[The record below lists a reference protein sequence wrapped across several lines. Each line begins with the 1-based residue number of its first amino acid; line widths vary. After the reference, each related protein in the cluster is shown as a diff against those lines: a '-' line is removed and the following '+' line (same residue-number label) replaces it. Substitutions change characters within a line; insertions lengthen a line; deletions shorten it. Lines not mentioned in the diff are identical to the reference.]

1 MSNTAQTG
9 ITIRIDAQTAE
20 AAAKMQQFLSNTS
33 NGLRNMVTSF
43 AALAGIG
50 SLSYMFAQAVKE
62 GVAFNATI
70 EQQTIAF
77 KTLLGSMDA
86 AVERIKTLTRFAAT
100 TPFELREV
108 VNANR
113 VLQTLTGGALAGEDG
128 LRLVGDA
135 AAAAGRDFQE
145 VAMWVGR
152 LYGGLQSG
160 TPVGEATMR
169 LLEMGLISGDT
180 KRDLDKLA
188 ESGKGVGSAMEVVS
202 QTFAKTSGAMREQAA
217 TFNGLASTF
226 RDGVRI
232 MLGEAMKPLF
242 EETKRTLDLL
252 ANADWEGYGRR
263 AGAFVQVVINAWKEG
278 RFDEIIGLTISS
290 GFEIAFAILPALFEK
305 LGFMLISALRK
316 PLAYLQASLDFIA
329 QRTQMRASNPQGAAE
344 MDTKLMAERRKYE
357 AQVPALGMAGTIGL
371 GEFKDGRWEPGKGA
385 RERAR
390 IEAAF
395 QEYKKNSAKIEA
407 DFYQSTFDQILKE
420 RMEEGPVFDLGS
432 GEFSPEDMAKDAN
445 ERLKRAIDTVRNDP
459 ASSTAKLGTMIQ
471 EQENLRAILNLH
483 QQIGDVVKATFS
495 SANKPQVDTFNAKKF
510 VAEQELVL
518 KKSLL
523 EIDELRAKLD
533 GAFSLAASE
542 KWALRRKLLQEE
554 QIMLEA
560 LIQKLQ
566 EQARLTTDE
575 TEKQLLNQRADSIQ
589 GRLVDVRGA
598 AASVGPDPNSFTQNV
613 SGNLATL
620 SDEMGTFSQGA
631 ASVLTNGVGSAINGI
646 SESIMGMIDGTK
658 TWGQVF
664 AQVGR
669 QIISSMIQVVVN
681 WIAQMTVLALL
692 KKIFQ
697 QEEHAAAASAAAAWG
712 PAAVAASIAT
722 AGAAAA
728 IGTAAALAGMTA
740 GAVVGGAL
748 GSTAAAGFLGGG
760 YTGDGPLNQIAGVV
774 HRREF
779 VVAAGDVDR
788 WGGPGNMKAMISG
801 APVAPSSSGGAPA
814 ASSAS
819 AKMPNVHIY
828 MDKDRWLQATKDDI
842 GSIAVDAVLNKR
854 LDLGMNT

>member
-20 AAAKMQQFLSNTS
+20 ATAKMQQFLSNTS

-62 GVAFNATI
+62 GIAFNATI

-86 AVERIKTLTRFAAT
+86 AVARIRMLNQFAAT

-113 VLQTLTGGALAGEDG
+113 VLQTLTGGALAGEEG

-242 EETKRTLDLL
+242 DETKRTLDLL

-263 AGAFVQVVINAWKEG
+263 AGAFVQVFINAWKEG

-290 GFEIAFAILPALFEK
+290 GFEIAFAILPAMFEK
-305 LGFMLISALRK
+305 LGFMLINAFKK
-316 PLAYLQASLDFIA
+316 PLLYLQASLDFIT
-329 QRTQMRASNPQGAAE
+329 QRSQLRHTDPKGAAE
-344 MDTKLMAERRKYE
+344 MDEKLLAERRKFE
-357 AQVPALGMAGTIGL
+357 AQVPAFGMIGQSPEKR
-371 GEFKDGRWEPGKGA
+371 GQ
-385 RERAR
+385 

-395 QEYKKNSAKIEA
+395 QEYKRNSAKIEEE
-407 DFYQSTFDQILKE
+407 FYQNTFAQILKE
-420 RMEEGPVFDLGS
+420 REEEGLKFDLGS
-432 GEFSPEDMAKDAN
+432 GEFDSNDMAADAN
-445 ERLKRAIDTVRNDP
+445 ERLRNAMASVRNDP
-459 ASSTAKLGTMIQ
+459 NSSTAKLESMVQ
-471 EQENLRAILNLH
+471 EQENLRTILNLH
-483 QQIGDVVKATFS
+483 QQISGVVKGLFS
-495 SANKPQVDTFNAKKF
+495 AEQAGERTKAPIFNAKKF
-510 VAEQELVL
+510 MAEQELML
-518 KKSLL
+518 KDKLL
-523 EIDELRAKLD
+523 KIEAARAKLD
-533 GAFSLAASE
+533 GDFSKANHE
-542 KWALRRKLLQEE
+542 KWAMRKQQLLD
-554 QIMLEA
+554 
-560 LIQKLQ
+560 
-566 EQARLTTDE
+566 EQAALGELLVKLRAQAALATDE
-575 TEKQLLNQRADSIQ
+575 ADRQLLNQRADSVEGKI
-589 GRLVDVRGA
+589 VDVQGESARMGA
-598 AASVGPDPNSFTQNV
+598 NPNSFTQSV
-613 SGNLATL
+613 SSNLGTL
-620 SDEMGTFSQGA
+620 TEEMGTFSQGA

-669 QIISSMIQVVVN
+669 QIIASMIQVVVN

-697 QEEHAAAASAAAAWG
+697 QEENMAAANAAAAWG

-722 AGAAAA
+722 MGAAAA
-728 IGTAAALAGMTA
+728 VGTAAAIAGMSA

-748 GSTAAAGFLGGG
+748 GSTAAAGFAEGG
-760 YTGDGPLNQIAGVV
+760 YTGKGGKYEVAGVV
-774 HRREF
+774 HRGEF
-779 VVAAGDVDR
+779 VVPQDDVNR
-788 WGGPGNMKAMISG
+788 IGLGPLQERIYNGPMK
-801 APVAPSSSGGAPA
+801 SGGSATQTAAA
-814 ASSAS
+814 ASP
-819 AKMPNVHIY
+819 KMPNVHIY